1 MHPFL
6 LKLVKRKLQLI
17 QARFM
22 KKYFQV
28 YKKALGSGSARL
40 VSFVIKL
47 TSKEIS
53 RA

>member
-6 LKLVKRKLQLI
+6 LKLVKRQLQLI

-28 YKKALGSGSARL
+28 YKKGLGKFALN
-40 VSFVIKL
+40 FKL
-47 TSKEIS
+47 TAFEQL
-53 RA
+53 APEG